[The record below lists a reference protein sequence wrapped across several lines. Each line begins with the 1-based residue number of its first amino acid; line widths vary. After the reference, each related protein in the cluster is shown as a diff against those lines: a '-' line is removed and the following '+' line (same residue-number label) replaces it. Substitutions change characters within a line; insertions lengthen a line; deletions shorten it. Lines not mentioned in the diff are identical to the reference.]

1 MGLRITSASTKF
13 VVAIVA
19 LAIVLLIGAGSTAL
33 AVPLP
38 VGGSVVPGVGAPP
51 GGAAHLAGTNQ
62 PFASQDAPVNPNGTS
77 YTGTL
82 QSDVWMGYPGNPFVG
97 GLTFTFV
104 MSNNGP
110 DRLDRL
116 TVSDYTGYGTDVA
129 QDLTVGTAPA
139 VLADRDVTGETVIW
153 QFGNAP
159 GLTAG
164 TSSYRLIVHTNATQF
179 TQALAGILNGAP
191 ASALTFGPTP
201 LPEPATLAGVA
212 LLGLGIIA
220 RRR

>member
-19 LAIVLLIGAGSTAL
+19 LLAIVLFAGTGSTAL

-38 VGGSVVPGVGAPP
+38 PGGSVVPGAALPP
-51 GGAAHLAGTNQ
+51 GGAAHLAGTTQN
-62 PFASQDAPVNPNGTS
+62 FASQDAPLNPNGTS
-77 YTGTL
+77 YTGSL
-82 QSDVWMGYPGNPFVG
+82 QSDVWMGYPGNPLG
-97 GLTFTFV
+97 GLTFTYV
-104 MSNNGP
+104 LANNGP

-116 TVSDYTGYGTDVA
+116 TVSDFTGYGTDVA
-129 QDLTVGTAPA
+129 MDPTVGTVPA
-139 VLADRDVTGETVIW
+139 VLADRDLAGETVIW

-164 TSSYRLIVHTNATQF
+164 TSSMRLVVHTNATQF
-179 TQALAGILNGAP
+179 TQSLAGILNGAP
-191 ASALTFGPTP
+191 ASALSFGPSP
-201 LPEPATLAGVA
+201 VPEPATLAGLA
-212 LLGLGIIA
+212 LLGMGIVA